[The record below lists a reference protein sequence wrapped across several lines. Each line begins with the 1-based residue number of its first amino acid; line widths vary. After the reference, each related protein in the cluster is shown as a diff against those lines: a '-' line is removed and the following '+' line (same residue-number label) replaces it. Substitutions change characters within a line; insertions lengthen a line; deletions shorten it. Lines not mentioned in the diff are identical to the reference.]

1 MIQLKTDMLL
11 AEKDDDLYVLD
22 VESGRVHCFNPTAKV
37 IFQLCLEPVSFDKLV
52 DEFIL
57 FFPIQR
63 GEAAE
68 DIRMILSMMEQYGLL
83 QTKDFGSV

>member
-1 MIQLKTDMLL
+1 MIQLKTDLLL

-37 IFQLCLEPVSFDKLV
+37 IFQLCLEPVSFEKLV
-52 DEFIL
+52 DEFML

-83 QTKDFGSV
+83 QTKDSGSV

>member
-1 MIQLKTDMLL
+1 MIQLKADLLL

-37 IFQLCLEPVSFDKLV
+37 IFQLCLEPVSFEKLV
-52 DEFIL
+52 DEFML

-83 QTKDFGSV
+83 QTKDSGSV

>member
-1 MIQLKTDMLL
+1 MIQLKVDLLL

-37 IFQLCLEPVSFDKLV
+37 IFQLCLEPVSFEKLV
-52 DEFIL
+52 DEFML

-63 GEAAE
+63 DEAAD
-68 DIRMILSMMEQYGLL
+68 DIRMILSMLEQYGLL
-83 QTKDFGSV
+83 QTKDSGSV

>member
-1 MIQLKTDMLL
+1 MIQLKTELLL

-37 IFQLCLEPVSFDKLV
+37 IFQLCLEPVSFEKLV
-52 DEFIL
+52 DEFML

-68 DIRMILSMMEQYGLL
+68 DIRIILSMLDQYGLL
-83 QTKDFGSV
+83 QTKDSGSV